1 MKSPLMIF
9 GAALLASV
17 SSVPALA
24 QTAGDRELAKT
35 LCADQTGSAFKI
47 CLNQQLRNL
56 DCNRAGNR
64 QQCEMRKQA
73 SQQCAGLFGWEF
85 RQCTQAVIPQTD
97 CSTLRARERQ
107 QCELNQ
113 SANAVCGNKTGEDHM
128 NCLRRHFSSE

>member
-9 GAALLASV
+9 VATLLASV
-17 SSVPALA
+17 ISVPALA
-24 QTAGDRELAKT
+24 QTAGDRELAKM

-56 DCNRAGNR
+56 DCTRAGNR